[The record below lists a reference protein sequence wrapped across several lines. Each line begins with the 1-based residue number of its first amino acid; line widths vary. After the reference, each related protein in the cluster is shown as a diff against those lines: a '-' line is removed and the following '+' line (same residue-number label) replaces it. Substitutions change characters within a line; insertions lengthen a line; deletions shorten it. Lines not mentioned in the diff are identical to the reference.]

1 MIYILLNIGP
11 IGAATLAALLLGY
24 ARHRLGGGGRL
35 GAGVALTALVAHFWF
50 AAILC
55 GALILAP
62 PKADPW
68 VMALASA
75 GVIWAGFVAPA
86 VAVSGAYRRV
96 GAGALAGDA
105 LYWLVA
111 MLAEAAVMKA
121 LGLVPPPPGA

>member
-1 MIYILLNIGP
+1 MIYILLNLAP
-11 IGAATLAALLLGY
+11 IGAATLVALLLGL
-24 ARHRLGGGGRL
+24 ARHALSGGGRL
-35 GAGVALTALVAHFWF
+35 GLGVSLTALVAHFWF
-50 AAILC
+50 AAILA

-86 VAVSGAYRRV
+86 LALTGAYRGV
-96 GAGALAGDA
+96 GVARLLGDC

-121 LGLVPPPPGA
+121 IGLVPPPVG